1 MRDTL
6 SKMGNAFY
14 TRRMASYWRQG
25 MDTTEAHA
33 RAFDNMKASWDILE
47 AMLEAGMYEG
57 QAMYARESLKAY
69 GTVVELVTARINREL
84 EA

>member
-25 MDTTEAHA
+25 MDTTEHTPEH
-33 RAFDNMKASWDILE
+33 SI
-47 AMLEAGMYEG
+47 
-57 QAMYARESLKAY
+57 
-69 GTVVELVTARINREL
+69 T
-84 EA
+84 